1 MRTNIRRVARTA
13 AAAAAGVG
21 LAGAVGCAGAYYGTE
36 GALAGPMAP
45 GDSLV
50 VLAAGDIAD
59 CRTQGDEQTAAMLD
73 TLPGMILALG
83 DNAYVDGTETEY
95 RDCYAPTWGRHRART
110 WPAPGNH
117 DYNTPGAAPY
127 YAYFGDRAGAPE
139 RGYYSFGVGEW
150 HVVML
155 NSNLDVSAGSE
166 QERWLRADLAANPTR
181 CAVAVIHH
189 PLFSSS
195 WHGSN
200 PPVASLW
207 QALYD
212 AGVDL
217 VLSGH
222 DHVYERFLRM
232 APDGRPDPER
242 GIRSFVVGTGGAR
255 HYPFVRAAPGS
266 AYRLR
271 QSWGVL
277 RLTLRSDRYEWEFLN
292 AGTGQSVDHGGE
304 ACR

>member
-1 MRTNIRRVARTA
+1 MRTRIRRAPRTLM
-13 AAAAAGVG
+13 AAAAGV
-21 LAGAVGCAGAYYGTE
+21 AMGAIGCAGPYYGTE
-36 GALAGPMAP
+36 GSLERPMEP

-59 CRTQGDEQTAAMLD
+59 CRTPGDEQTAAMLD
-73 TLPGMILALG
+73 TVPGMILALG
-83 DNAYVDGTETEY
+83 DNAYVDGTEREY
-95 RDCYAPTWGRHRART
+95 RDCYAPTWGRHRERT

-127 YAYFGDRAGAPE
+127 YAYFGERAGEPG
-139 RGYYSFGVGEW
+139 RGYYSFGAGDW

-181 CAVAVIHH
+181 CAAAVIHH
-189 PLFSSS
+189 PRFSSS

-200 PPVASLW
+200 PSVMPLW

-212 AGVDL
+212 GGVDL

-266 AYRLR
+266 AYRLGR
-271 QSWGVL
+271 SWGVL

-292 AGTGQSVDHGGE
+292 AGDGSSVDHGGE